1 MKNLDLPLEEQNGAG
16 YCKSLGVK
24 WATMLKMNVVVLDDV
39 DGKITPEEFDEE
51 ISDLSMIEIE
61 KLMNDILMHP
71 IHYIKGSHI
80 YYIIFPS
87 SEKFVICDLF
97 LFT

>member
-1 MKNLDLPLEEQNGAG
+1 
-16 YCKSLGVK
+16 
-24 WATMLKMNVVVLDDV
+24 MLKMNVVVLDDL

-51 ISDLSMIEIE
+51 ISDLSMIEVE

-87 SEKFVICDLF
+87 SERFISFYVKIILYGIFCFDRRNGHSF
-97 LFT
+97 

>member
-1 MKNLDLPLEEQNGAG
+1 MKNLDLPAEEKNGPG

-71 IHYIKGSHI
+71 IHYIKGSCI
-80 YYIIFPS
+80 YYMIFPS
-87 SEKFVICDLF
+87 
-97 LFT
+97 